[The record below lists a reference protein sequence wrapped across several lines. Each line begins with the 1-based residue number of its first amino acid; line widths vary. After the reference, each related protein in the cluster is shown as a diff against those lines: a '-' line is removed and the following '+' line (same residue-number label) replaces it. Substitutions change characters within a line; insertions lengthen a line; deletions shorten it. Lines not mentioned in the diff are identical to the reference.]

1 METKLDAD
9 SIVKKYC
16 KKLKQ
21 IDTDQRIAKII
32 KNIDNIVQEMYVQLY
47 TLNDP
52 RRAIELTKSNKPG
65 KKGHCC

>member
-1 METKLDAD
+1 METKLDAE

-21 IDTDQRIAKII
+21 IDTDQRIAKVV
-32 KNIDNIVQEMYVQLY
+32 KNIDNIVQEMYIQLY

-52 RRAIELTKSNKPG
+52 RRAIELNKSNKSN

>member
-1 METKLDAD
+1 METKLDAE

-21 IDTDQRIAKII
+21 IDTDQRIAKVV

-52 RRAIELTKSNKPG
+52 RRAIELNKSNKSG

>member
-9 SIVKKYC
+9 TIVKKYC

-21 IDTDQRIAKII
+21 IDTNQRIAKVV
-32 KNIDNIVQEMYVQLY
+32 KNIDNIVQEMYIQLY

-52 RRAIELTKSNKPG
+52 RRALELNKNKTS

>member
-1 METKLDAD
+1 METKLDAEA
-9 SIVKKYC
+9 IVKKYC

-21 IDTDQRIAKII
+21 IDTDQRIARVV
-32 KNIDNIVQEMYVQLY
+32 KNIDNLIQEMYIQLY

-52 RRAIELTKSNKPG
+52 RRAIELNKNKKLS